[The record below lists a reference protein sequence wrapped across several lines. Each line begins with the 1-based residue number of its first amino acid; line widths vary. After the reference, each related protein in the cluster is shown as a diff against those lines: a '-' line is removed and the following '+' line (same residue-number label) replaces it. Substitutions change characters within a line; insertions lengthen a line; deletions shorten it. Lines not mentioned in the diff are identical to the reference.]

1 MWHGAAL
8 PLVASLQSIRQHP
21 LKPGVGDWLRWLSVS
36 GLEGGIWDLV
46 EHLFPRVTLPTFTV
60 GPHGEDLKRRLVSV

>member
-1 MWHGAAL
+1 MGL
-8 PLVASLQSIRQHP
+8 PYLWWPVCSP
-21 LKPGVGDWLRWLSVS
+21 LDNILDVGDWLKWLSVS